1 MDLGTGMGRGG
12 LKFWEACN
20 GAEEDWILNMG
31 FRQSRRRNERG
42 RKGEVERGP
51 GEQQRERESQQ
62 QNVRLKGDGSGRKSV
77 MRKGA
82 TNPSLPNHG

>member
-1 MDLGTGMGRGG
+1 MDLGTGMGQGG

-42 RKGEVERGP
+42 RKGEVGRGP
-51 GEQQRERESQQ
+51 GE
-62 QNVRLKGDGSGRKSV
+62 
-77 MRKGA
+77 
-82 TNPSLPNHG
+82 